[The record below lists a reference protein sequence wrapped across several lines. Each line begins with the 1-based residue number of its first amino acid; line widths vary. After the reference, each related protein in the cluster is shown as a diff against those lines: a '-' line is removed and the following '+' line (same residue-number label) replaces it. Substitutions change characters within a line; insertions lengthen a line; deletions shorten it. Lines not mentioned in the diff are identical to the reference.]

1 MNKDLWKIKV
11 GFFSLVKI
19 SLNEIMKIKS
29 FISYKDCKNISNY
42 CDCSYLGVDSL
53 ISPRP

>member
-1 MNKDLWKIKV
+1 MRKPKFRYMNKDLWKIKL

-29 FISYKDCKNISNY
+29 FISYKG
-42 CDCSYLGVDSL
+42 L
-53 ISPRP
+53 